1 MSATN
6 STTTHTAHCGPGAC
20 PICDEIERGNLI
32 IVDNAT
38 SVPLLLIDDRIG
50 CLVATLVQAATNIE
64 CSQLYDPNQES
75 EFEKWNRLKSQ
86 KNFRKMM
93 KKGKL

>member
-1 MSATN
+1 MTAT
-6 STTTHTAHCGPGAC
+6 GEC
-20 PICDEIERGNLI
+20 PICEEIKNGTI
-32 IVDNAT
+32 IVVDNADP
-38 SVPLLLIDDRIG
+38 VPVLSIDDRLG
-50 CLVATLVQAATNIE
+50 CTVELLLWAAETATNIE
-64 CSQLYDPNQES
+64 CSQVYDPNQES

>member
-1 MSATN
+1 MTAT
-6 STTTHTAHCGPGAC
+6 GARPNC
-20 PICDEIERGNLI
+20 EENKNGTI
-32 IVDNAT
+32 IVVDNAD
-38 SVPLLLIDDRIG
+38 SFPCLLIDDRLG
-50 CLVATLVQAATNIE
+50 CTVELLLRVADSATNIE
-64 CSQLYDPNQES
+64 CSQVYDPNQES

>member
-1 MSATN
+1 MTAT
-6 STTTHTAHCGPGAC
+6 GALT
-20 PICDEIERGNLI
+20 ICEESKKRNI
-32 IVDNAT
+32 IVVDNAD
-38 SVPLLLIDDRIG
+38 SFPCLLIDDRLG
-50 CLVATLVQAATNIE
+50 CTVELLLRAAETATNIE
-64 CSQLYDPNQES
+64 CSQVYDPNQES

>member
-1 MSATN
+1 MTAT
-6 STTTHTAHCGPGAC
+6 GAC
-20 PICDEIERGNLI
+20 SICEESKKRNI
-32 IVDNAT
+32 IVVDNADPT
-38 SVPLLLIDDRIG
+38 PLLSIDDRLG
-50 CLVATLVQAATNIE
+50 CTVELLLRVAVSATNIE
-64 CSQLYDPNQES
+64 CSQVYDPNQES

>member
-1 MSATN
+1 MSTTN
-6 STTTHTAHCGPGAC
+6 STTHTAHCATGAC
-20 PICDEIERGNLI
+20 PICNEENGNII
-32 IVDNAT
+32 IVDNAY
-38 SVPLLLIDDRIG
+38 S
-50 CLVATLVQAATNIE
+50 ATNIE
-64 CSQLYDPNQES
+64 CSQVYDPFQES